1 MGRIIAIANQ
11 KGGVG
16 KTTTAVNLATG
27 VALAGDPVLLV
38 DLDPQGNTTSGL
50 GIDRSTLEKHS
61 YEFLIGRAS
70 FDEVKKLTEIQELTL
85 VPARIDL
92 IGAEVE
98 LVGVPDRERLLRRA
112 LDGPRRSY
120 PFIFIDCPPS
130 LGLLTI
136 NALTAADAVLI
147 PVQCEYYAM
156 EGLTQLLNT
165 IRLVKQSFNPDLE
178 IEGIVLTMFDPRN
191 RISSQVEKEVRAHFG
206 ERVFTTVIPRNVA
219 LSEAPS
225 FGKPIHLYD
234 VRSKGAE
241 GYTSLSRELIENVK
255 AGSR

>member
-70 FDEVKKLTEIQELTL
+70 FDEVKKTTEIQELTL

-98 LVGVPDRERLLRRA
+98 LVGIPNRERLLRRA
-112 LDGPRRSY
+112 LEGPKRSY
-120 PFIFIDCPPS
+120 SFVFIDCPPS

-178 IEGIVLTMFDPRN
+178 IEGIVLTMFDARN
-191 RISSQVEKEVRAHFG
+191 RISTQVEQEVRAHFG

-241 GYTSLSRELIENVK
+241 GYTSLSRELISNVK